1 MNSFESS
8 WMTEKVTPSQGSW
21 EGEVSVGTW
30 AVEIHNLICL
40 QILFKLKQ
48 QVANCGGCT
57 AEGFVLAKDGIQ
69 CWWTRRAAEGIIST
83 ACEPGFD
90 RTHLLK
96 P

>member
-57 AEGFVLAKDGIQ
+57 AEACVVLSQPRMVSSAGVQGGQLRGSSLQLVSQDLTELI
-69 CWWTRRAAEGIIST
+69 C
-83 ACEPGFD
+83 
-90 RTHLLK
+90 
-96 P
+96 

>member
-40 QILFKLKQ
+40 QILFKLK
-48 QVANCGGCT
+48 
-57 AEGFVLAKDGIQ
+57 
-69 CWWTRRAAEGIIST
+69 
-83 ACEPGFD
+83 
-90 RTHLLK
+90 
-96 P
+96 